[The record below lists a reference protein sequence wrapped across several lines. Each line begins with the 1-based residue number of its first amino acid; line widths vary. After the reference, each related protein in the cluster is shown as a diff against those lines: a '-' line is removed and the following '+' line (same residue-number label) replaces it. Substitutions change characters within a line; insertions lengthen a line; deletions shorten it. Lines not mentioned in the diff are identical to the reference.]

1 MRNPGPKANLRFSAG
16 FPRAQPSGGF
26 KVFFDLQ
33 GDDVDIAC
41 GKPLWKK
48 N

>member
-1 MRNPGPKANLRFSAG
+1 MRNPGPKANLRFGAG

-41 GKPLWKK
+41 GKPL
-48 N
+48 